1 MITKNFNIVLTDEP
15 YVDTTALNKTHP
27 ATYTGPKYVK
37 VQIDMESGYAEK
49 VIFGTDDLNEM
60 TSFDGYAKEPGKT
73 YTVIDGTVNPFEAAY
88 MTGMYDTGV
97 VEDYSEDIGTTDD
110 EGNPETWNYVWEDNR
125 GMIGQ
130 QYMGLDL
137 KFVNG
142 SWVRPRFRVHALTR
156 ESFLASLNVQINSIT
171 AALAKENSTL
181 SDADR
186 AKLETYKT
194 WLQNV
199 PTKYAGVKHWKIPFK
214 HQVPQ
219 Y

>member
-1 MITKNFNIVLTDEP
+1 MITKNFNIVLADEP
-15 YVDTTALNKTHP
+15 YVDTTALNKTYP
-27 ATYTGPKYVK
+27 ATYTGPKYIK
-37 VQIDMESGYAEK
+37 VQIDIESGYAEK
-49 VIFGTDDLNEM
+49 VIFGTDDLSEM
-60 TSFDGYAKEPGKT
+60 TSFEGYAKEPGKT
-73 YTVIDGTVNPFEAAY
+73 YTVIDATVNPFEAAY

-97 VEDYSEDIGTTDD
+97 VEDYSEDIGTTDE

-125 GMIGQ
+125 GMISQ

-137 KFVNG
+137 KFVSG
-142 SWVRPRFRVHALTR
+142 AWVRPRFRVHALTR
-156 ESFLASLNVQINSIT
+156 ESFLASMTVQINAIT
-171 AALAKENSTL
+171 AALAKADSTL
-181 SDADR
+181 TDADK

-194 WLQNV
+194 WLQNI